1 MGTMTTKLEY
11 KLLREVPDSQ
21 TNEVSDNIIPQ
32 KFTIET
38 TVKSI
43 SENSKLSFKIECDPK
58 ISGDLNAKRCF
69 YLKRAHPNF
78 IGLYN
83 KIKFNRTYKFTY
95 EDNLGYAIVDD
106 ITELDTHTTSGI
118 VNGFIDIGTEFILLD
133 NKCEVILAKHENEQR
148 IILRKD
154 HIKDIVIGK
163 TYTFT
168 YTKNY
173 GANLYA
179 VKTYELCDD

>member
-32 KFTIET
+32 KLTIET

-43 SENSKLSFKIECDPK
+43 RENSKLSFKIECDPK
-58 ISGDLNAKRCF
+58 VKSNLGHF

-78 IGLYN
+78 INLYN
-83 KIKFNRTYKFTY
+83 KIKYNETYKFTY
-95 EDNLGYAIVDD
+95 QNISGYAIIDD
-106 ITELDTHTTSGI
+106 ITELDTHTISGI
-118 VNGFIDIGTEFILLD
+118 VNGFIDIDTEFIFLND
-133 NKCEVILAKHENEQR
+133 KCEVILSKHNNEQR
-148 IILRKD
+148 IILPKE
-154 HIKDIVIGK
+154 HVKDIIIEK

-168 YTKNY
+168 YTKDY
-173 GANLYA
+173 KANLYA
-179 VKTYELCDD
+179 VKTYELCDDD